1 MEELSEM
8 NLKPLSQKYVNAGIS
23 MTVSMLETI
32 DRLRNPDICRSRYV
46 QKLLEKALKEEVEKH
61 G

>member
-1 MEELSEM
+1 MVELSEM

-32 DRLRNPDICRSRYV
+32 DRLRDLTFVAVGMSRNYW
-46 QKLLEKALKEEVEKH
+46 KEELEKH